1 MSLEEKINANVQKT
15 VDRIEELGFFNVETT
30 ITVSDSI
37 SDFLSTKNRIILSEE
52 ILTCIKNTLKAIAE
66 D

>member
-15 VDRIEELGFFNVETT
+15 IDRIEELGFFN
-30 ITVSDSI
+30 
-37 SDFLSTKNRIILSEE
+37 SDFLSTKDRVILSEE

>member
-15 VDRIEELGFFNVETT
+15 IDRIEELGFFN
-30 ITVSDSI
+30 

-66 D
+66 DCNARPNFTIIL